1 MDHNSRIHEIESS
14 QPRPKPYESDK
25 RVRVIIVDNFG
36 EMKSGEYLKS
46 LVKYLSLITFVSI
59 LAGALF
65 YSLYNGLSQEAGL
78 TKEKLIY
85 AQKKVTKLTREK
97 EILMARLVISGK
109 DPVIKKVSEQEKT
122 LPVATIEEK
131 FPAPPEPEKEDKIKQ
146 SLMENQD
153 KINLNSPLNKQGDS
167 PENPLETEAQKGV
180 EKTVDLEKFTVKK
193 DGETGDLLVRFDIR
207 NISKKTGDVSGRI
220 FIVLKPDNDFEEQL
234 LVVPKSAIKNGIPT
248 EYKKGQYF
256 SIASF
261 KPVKFRIKHPG
272 DSEFYKKASVF
283 VFNEQADLIF
293 KKLIDIT
300 DTVESIQ

>member
-1 MDHNSRIHEIESS
+1 MDYNSRSREIERS
-14 QPRPKPYESDK
+14 QPKPKPYEPDK

-36 EMKSGEYLKS
+36 EMKSGEYLKF
-46 LVKYLSLITFVSI
+46 LLKLLSLIAFVSI
-59 LAGALF
+59 LAGVLF
-65 YSLYNGLSQEAGL
+65 YYLYSGLTLEAGL
-78 TKEKLIY
+78 TKEKLIV
-85 AQKKVTKLTREK
+85 AQKKVTELSREK

-122 LPVATIEEK
+122 SPVTTIEEK
-131 FPAPPEPEKEDKIKQ
+131 FPVLPETEKGDKINKP
-146 SLMENQD
+146 LLENQE
-153 KINLNSPLNKQGDS
+153 KINLNTPLNKMKDS
-167 PENPLETEAQKGV
+167 SENQLETKTQRV
-180 EKTVDLEKFTVKK
+180 IEKTVDLEKFTVIK

-207 NISKKTGDVSGRI
+207 NISKEIGDVSGRI

-248 EYKKGQYF
+248 EYRKGQYF

-293 KKLIDIT
+293 EKLIDIT
-300 DTVESIQ
+300 DAVESTQ